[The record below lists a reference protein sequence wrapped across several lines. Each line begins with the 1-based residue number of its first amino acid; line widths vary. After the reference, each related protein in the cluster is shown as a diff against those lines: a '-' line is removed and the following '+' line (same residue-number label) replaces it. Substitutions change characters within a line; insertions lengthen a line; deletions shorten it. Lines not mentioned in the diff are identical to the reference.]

1 MSDDSTTMAA
11 AVAAALRSAGTD
23 MVFGV
28 PGGGSNLD
36 VVGAVEAT
44 GGRFV
49 LTHNETAAMIMAS
62 AAAEVTGRPSAAVV
76 TRGPG
81 AASATNGAAHALL
94 DRQPVVLITDCVTV
108 ADRDRVS
115 HQRLDQPRLLGAV
128 TKTSLTLGPHDA
140 GSVAAAAVTLA
151 CSGRP
156 GPVHLDMDPTA
167 VATSSLA
174 GPPSLPES
182 RHADPTVASAIPG
195 SPPGLERR
203 PPDPTALEAAR
214 AALRHARR
222 PVVVAGIGAVALPRN
237 RRSEATAALRRFVGP
252 AAVPTLTTYKARG
265 IVADSAPAAAGI
277 ATGATIEAPVLADAD
292 LIIGVGLD
300 PVELIPGPWPYTAPM
315 VLLGG
320 WAIDDSTFFGERVVA
335 EVVGDPVSILD
346 QLAPDLTFGGDPS
359 AAAQH
364 SQAARARVLAA
375 VPPSA
380 PQGLLPQQLVTIA
393 REVAPPGTIATV
405 DSGAHMLPAVPLWH
419 VDEPGE
425 LLISSGLA
433 TMGFALPAAIAAA
446 LVRPGRHV
454 VCFTGDGGIGMVL
467 AELETLARL
476 GLPVVVVVF
485 NDAALSLIGIK
496 QRAEGHGGEGA
507 VRYAPIDFAAVG
519 AATGLAAAR
528 VDDASAYRAALH
540 EALDRQGPTL
550 LDVTVDPRGYAAV
563 LEAIRGN
570 RAPSVD

>member
-1 MSDDSTTMAA
+1 MSDDSATMAA
-11 AVAAALRSAGTD
+11 AVAAALRTAGTD
-23 MVFGV
+23 AVFGV

-94 DRQPVVLITDCVTV
+94 DRQPVVLITDCVTA

-115 HQRLDQPRLLGAV
+115 HQRLDQSRLLGAV
-128 TKTSLTLGPHDA
+128 TKASLTLGPHDA
-140 GSVAAAAVTLA
+140 GAVAAAAVTLA

-167 VATSSLA
+167 AATGSFA
-174 GPPSLPES
+174 GSRSHPEARHDDPS
-182 RHADPTVASAIPG
+182 VASATVG
-195 SPPGLERR
+195 SAPGLERR

-214 AALRHARR
+214 AALRHAHR
-222 PVVVAGIGAVALPRN
+222 PVVVAGIGAVALPRR
-237 RRSEATAALRRFVGP
+237 RRSDAIAAVRRFVGP
-252 AAVPTLTTYKARG
+252 AVPTLTTYKARG
-265 IVADSAPAAAGI
+265 IVADSSPAAAGI

-300 PVELIPGPWPYTAPM
+300 PVELIPGPWPYAAPM
-315 VLLGG
+315 ILLGA
-320 WAIDDSTFFGERVVA
+320 WPTDDSTYFGERVVA
-335 EVVGDPVSILD
+335 EVVGDPASILD
-346 QLAPDLTFGGDPS
+346 QLAPDLPFDGDPS

-364 SQAARARVLAA
+364 REAARARVLAA
-375 VPPSA
+375 VPASA
-380 PQGLLPQQLVTIA
+380 QQGLLPQQLVTIA

-433 TMGFALPAAIAAA
+433 TMGFALPAAVAAA
-446 LVRPGRHV
+446 LVLPGRHV

-507 VRYAPIDFAAVG
+507 VRYAPIDFAAIG
-519 AATGLAAAR
+519 AAAGLTAAR
-528 VDDASAYRAALH
+528 VDDPDAYRAAFH
-540 EALDRQGPTL
+540 DALDRQGPTL
-550 LDVTVDPRGYAAV
+550 LDVAVDPRGYAAV

-570 RAPSVD
+570 RTPSVD